1 VIRQRVE
8 SLPHLSE
15 ALGAAQLLMLPRVYR
30 RARLTRPEAHAI
42 LQARLQHRE
51 RDFLALVKQT
61 VYGHAS
67 SPYLELLRVAGC
79 EYGDVERLVQT
90 EGLEGAL
97 GTLLRRGVYLTLDE
111 LKGRRPAVRGSASI
125 PVGQARLRNPRLG
138 GYATLRRG
146 GSRGPQTVVPL
157 NVAPERELAVNRLL
171 LAEARGE
178 ETWEHAIW
186 NVPGGSGVSAP
197 LRYMLL
203 GGRFARWYTH
213 VDYYDPSLHPRYRWS
228 VRVLRMGSFLAGQ
241 LTVAPRFVSIANPL
255 PVARWMA
262 GALQRGRTP
271 QLVTYSSP
279 AVRLC
284 QGAMEAG
291 LDIAGAWFSLG
302 GEPTTAARRTLI
314 ESTGARIITSYS
326 ATEAGNLGRG
336 CLAPDA
342 PDDTHFFHD
351 LHAVIQPGVDGG
363 APGLP
368 PQALLLT
375 SLRPGARFILFN
387 TCLGDQADLGPRSC
401 GCPLEQLGWPT
412 HVSSIRSFEKLTA
425 GGMTFH
431 DVDLI
436 KTLEQVLPQR
446 FGGGPTDYQL
456 LDEEGPDGRPHV
468 HLLVHP
474 RLGPLDTDAI
484 RATFLDAISMGSIGD
499 RVMALAWIGG
509 DVLSVEREPPRATVS
524 GKIQHVHLVRAA
536 GGGSAPSAAEGD

>member
-8 SLPHLSE
+8 TLPYLSE
-15 ALGAAQLLMLPRVYR
+15 ALGAAQLLMLPRIYR
-30 RARLTRPEAHAI
+30 RARLTGAEAHGI
-42 LQARLQHRE
+42 LQDRLQHRD
-51 RDFLALVKQT
+51 RDFLTLVKQT

-67 SPYLELLRVAGC
+67 SPYLDLLRTAGC
-79 EYGDVERLVQT
+79 EYGDVERLVQA
-90 EGLEGAL
+90 EGLEAALGAL
-97 GTLLRRGVYLTLDE
+97 FRRGVYLTLDE

-125 PVGQARLRNPRLG
+125 PVTQARLRNPRLG

-146 GSRGPQTVVPL
+146 GSHGPQTVVPL
-157 NVAPERELAVNRLL
+157 NVAPERELSVNRFLI
-171 LAEARGE
+171 AEARGE
-178 ETWEHAIW
+178 ETWEQAVW
-186 NVPGGSGVSAP
+186 NVPGGTGVAAP
-197 LRYMLL
+197 LRFMLL
-203 GGRFARWYTH
+203 GQRLARWYTH

-228 VRVLRMGSFLAGQ
+228 ARVLHMGSLLAGEPI
-241 LTVAPRFVSIANPL
+241 VPPRFVSVANPL
-255 PVARWMA
+255 RIARWMA
-262 GALQRGRTP
+262 DALRRGRTP

-284 QGAMEAG
+284 QAAMEAG

-302 GEPTTAARRTLI
+302 GEPTTAARRALI

-326 ATEAGNLGRG
+326 ASEAGNLGRG
-336 CLAPDA
+336 CLAPNS
-342 PDDTHFFHD
+342 PDDTHFFQD
-351 LHAVIQPGVDGG
+351 LHAVVQPGADGL
-363 APGLP
+363 ACGLP

-375 SLRPGARFILFN
+375 SLRPGARFVLFN

-436 KTLEQVLPQR
+436 HTLEQVLPQR

-484 RATFLDAISMGSIGD
+484 RSTFLDAISMGASGD
-499 RVMALAWIGG
+499 RVMTLAWIGG
-509 DVLSVEREPPRATVS
+509 DVLTVEREEPHATAT

-536 GGGSAPSAAEGD
+536 GGSAARSDGEGD